1 METRGRP
8 PEYNTPQKLRLAV
21 EGYFKDCEEEGVFPD
36 FAGMKRALKLSKRDI
51 DEMTDE
57 KNPACEDY
65 RYIFECARD
74 QRESWLARRMVTEP
88 KAANGCMNA
97 LKQEQNGGYMD
108 KSGDKTTPVVKVE
121 ISGVG
126 GMHAFD

>member
-8 PEYNTPQKLRLAV
+8 PEYNTPQKLRIAV
-21 EGYFKDCEEEGVFPD
+21 EGYFDDCDKEGVFPD
-36 FAGMKRALKLSKRDI
+36 LAGMKRALKLSKRDI
-51 DEMTDE
+51 DEMTSDN
-57 KNPACEDY
+57 NPACEDY

-74 QRESWLARRMVTEP
+74 RRESWLARRMVTEP

-108 KSGDKTTPVVKVE
+108 KSADKAPQTIKIVMD
-121 ISGVG
+121 GVG
-126 GMHAFD
+126 GMDAFK